1 MRRCFREGSM
11 LGLELVGVGVVVFF
25 FNKKYQ
31 TGSKFC
37 ARGVDSIQFGE
48 DLAPDGD
55 VVKRKLLE
63 LSQER
68 SAEEDEELDEEEIF
82 GSGVWGVDFHSIRY
96 AEEPVLGVA
105 LYEETIKPRTVFP
118 IIHPYVLV
126 ETPSWVYVFEK
137 WRDGVAVSRFKSKE
151 QAIRSRGKWFG
162 PGRLSQRRAP
172 HLIQST
178 NDVQMSTTDLLVWTI
193 QHPYFK
199 QYTDNCHTFAAN
211 LCKKSGLQ
219 NPNSTFEDIMYESY

>member
-1 MRRCFREGSM
+1 M
-11 LGLELVGVGVVVFF
+11 LELLGAGVVLII
-25 FNKKYQ
+25 FNQRYQ
-31 TGSKFC
+31 PAQKFC
-37 ARGVDSIQFGE
+37 ARNESIQFGE
-48 DLAPDGD
+48 DLAPDGE

-63 LSQER
+63 LSHER
-68 SAEEDEELDEEEIF
+68 PGQDEDEELDEEEIF

-96 AEEPVLGVA
+96 KEEPVVGVA
-105 LYEETIKPRTVFP
+105 LYEETIKPRAVFP

-126 ETPSWVYVFEK
+126 ETPGWVYVFEK

-178 NDVQMSTTDLLVWTI
+178 NDVQMTTTDLLVWTI

-199 QYTDNCHTFAAN
+199 QYTDNCHTYAAN

-219 NPNSTFEDIMYESY
+219 NPNSTFEDLMYETY